1 MKAQRVVYGKWILY
15 CLFRCQLVQ
24 ILDGNPKNL
33 RYWFVLILA
42 RNQEEEIRLIHVTCY
57 YRHEFV

>member
-24 ILDGNPKNL
+24 ISNGNPKNFKVFNFL
-33 RYWFVLILA
+33 DFGKLYGI
-42 RNQEEEIRLIHVTCY
+42 
-57 YRHEFV
+57 